1 MEQNLIIETLRKELV
16 SGIVK
21 LIDNETT
28 YVRLFHVNDDLT
40 LKQGPS
46 KYAGRVAVLSTVKDV
61 CKSNRYITFIMKFD
75 KYQTEQILYTPI
87 TYSIKQIIDTFF
99 HQMAAGVRKTFI
111 DNNDLAT
118 VKEINGKT
126 GLIAVLNKLPNN
138 DKITK

>member
-46 KYAGRVAVLSTVKDV
+46 KYAGRVSVIINVKDI
-61 CKSNRYITFIMKFD
+61 CRSNRYIIFTLKFD
-75 KYQTEQILYTPI
+75 KYEIEEILYTPI
-87 TYSIKQIIDTFF
+87 TYSIKQIIDSFF
-99 HQMAAGVRKTFI
+99 HQMSVNVKQTFI
-111 DNNDLAT
+111 DNNDFVT
-118 VKEINGKT
+118 VKEINAKT
-126 GLIAVLNKLPNN
+126 GLVAAINKLPDLN
-138 DKITK
+138 KPI